1 MEKDYSNKKL
11 VEPVI
16 IEEIENGKLDGKLAV
31 QGRKVSIYYTGKLKG
46 SGKLFNSILGEAPL
60 RFRLGKDILDIA
72 EYSLLL
78 LFLPLYSEEG
88 LMESVP
94 KNAWLV
100 YEVEAVK
107 HFNKLNSPHCF
118 KFVTGYCYVIGSG
131 NLNKMESKL
140 RGKGQRV
147 HICTKSGQLVSIW
160 VIEICIPHRHVT
172 AQRRPSISA

>member
-1 MEKDYSNKKL
+1 MS
-11 VEPVI
+11 
-16 IEEIENGKLDGKLAV
+16 
-31 QGRKVSIYYTGKLKG
+31 R
-46 SGKLFNSILGEAPL
+46 LFIVKFNITVTNQVL
-60 RFRLGKDILDIA
+60 
-72 EYSLLL
+72 SLNVMKHR
-78 LFLPLYSEEG
+78 YSEEG

-131 NLNKMESKL
+131 NFNKMESKL